1 MSDPKNRRAHQHVER
16 LVLDI
21 DIQGAGV
28 AFAASTPIIQDA
40 RARLVPGF
48 YGLVGANGAGK
59 TTLLRVLA
67 GELAPMEGSVRR
79 EPRDACVVLCPQD
92 AEDLTD
98 DVCALASSSGGRE
111 GQLRGRLGL
120 VSDEIE
126 RWSSLSPGERKRWQI
141 GAALARDPDVLL
153 LDEPT
158 NHLDAGGRA
167 LLVGALRRFGAI
179 GVIVSHDRALLDELP
194 GAILRVHDARVTIYA
209 GNYAAARAAWEAER
223 HAAEEAHERGR
234 ARVRKVAARLDEAR
248 RDQAGADLA
257 RNAGRRMKQ
266 KNDHDG
272 RSSGNKMCAGW
283 AEARSGRTVEVVRR
297 ELARA
302 ESEVTALTRDRT
314 VGGRIFAAYQRAP
327 SPALFHADADTIEA
341 AGPATDASGAP
352 SASVAP
358 VTILRDV
365 RVTIA
370 RDERVR
376 IAGAN
381 GAGKT
386 TLLGALLRGGPPR
399 ERILHLPQE
408 LVASEV
414 ARLAGALRE
423 LDPEVRGRVLSVFA
437 ALGSDPER
445 IIFRRAEDVAK
456 LSPGEARKLSL
467 AMGLGRHAWA
477 LVLDEPTNHLDLP
490 SIERLEAALESYP
503 GCVLLVT
510 HDEAFASA
518 VTTRTLRVDGGTVM

>member
-1 MSDPKNRRAHQHVER
+1 MSDQKNR
-16 LVLDI
+16 LVLDV
-21 DIQGAGV
+21 DIRGAGV

-67 GELAPMEGSVRR
+67 GELAPREGSVRR

-98 DVCALASSSGGRE
+98 DVRALASSSGGGGGGWQ

-120 VSDEIE
+120 VPAEIE
-126 RWSSLSPGERKRWQI
+126 RWPSLSPGERKRWQI

-158 NHLDAGGRA
+158 NHLDGPGRA
-167 LLVGALRRFGAI
+167 LLVGALRRFGGI
-179 GVIVSHDRALLDELP
+179 GVIVSHDRELLDDLP
-194 GAILRVHDARVTIYA
+194 GAILRVHDARVTIYS
-209 GNYAAARAAWEAER
+209 GNYAAGRAAWEAER

-234 ARVRKVAARLDEAR
+234 ARVRQVAARLDEAR

-302 ESEVTALTRDRT
+302 ESEVTSLTRDRT

-327 SPALFHADADTIEA
+327 SPVLFHVDAEAIEA
-341 AGPATDASGAP
+341 GGLAAGS
-352 SASVAP
+352 SISP

-365 RVTIA
+365 RVTVA
-370 RDERVR
+370 RDDRVR

-408 LVASEV
+408 LDATEV

-423 LDPEVRGRVLSVFA
+423 LDPDVRGRVLSVFA

-445 IIFRRAEDVAK
+445 IVFRRTEDIAK

-490 SIERLEAALESYP
+490 SIERLEGALEGYP